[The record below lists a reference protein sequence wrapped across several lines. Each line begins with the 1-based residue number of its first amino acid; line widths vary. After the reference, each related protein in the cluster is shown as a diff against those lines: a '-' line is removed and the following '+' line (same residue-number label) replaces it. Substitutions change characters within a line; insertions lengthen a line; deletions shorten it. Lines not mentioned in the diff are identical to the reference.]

1 MRNGKTFETGRRAK
15 AVLDAAV
22 CCIYRLRSLLPL
34 PHTHTHT
41 HTLLYWFSL
50 SSSLGRRPLS
60 LSPFFFF
67 HSPRERE
74 SYSAASSRKPT
85 FSSLAVSNARPVIST
100 ICYREL
106 GEESKRR
113 LFSKQVSCVLR
124 SSSILFS
131 SMVVGVQQNAPLK
144 RWRALCAQPVFLLLL
159 LKLSTREEKTRAD
172 CGE

>member
-1 MRNGKTFETGRRAK
+1 MDCVAFLLCGMRNGKTFETGRRAK

-41 HTLLYWFSL
+41 TVLIFSL
-50 SSSLGRRPLS
+50 LFPRAPSSLS
-60 LSPFFFF
+60 LSFFFF

-144 RWRALCAQPVFLLLL
+144 R
-159 LKLSTREEKTRAD
+159 
-172 CGE
+172 

>member
-1 MRNGKTFETGRRAK
+1 MHSTEVQVDCVAFLLCGMRNGKTFETGRRAK

-41 HTLLYWFSL
+41 HTHYCIDFL
-50 SSSLGRRPLS
+50 SPLPSGAVLS
-60 LSPFFFF
+60 LSLLFFLPL
-67 HSPRERE
+67 SSRE

-144 RWRALCAQPVFLLLL
+144 R
-159 LKLSTREEKTRAD
+159 
-172 CGE
+172 